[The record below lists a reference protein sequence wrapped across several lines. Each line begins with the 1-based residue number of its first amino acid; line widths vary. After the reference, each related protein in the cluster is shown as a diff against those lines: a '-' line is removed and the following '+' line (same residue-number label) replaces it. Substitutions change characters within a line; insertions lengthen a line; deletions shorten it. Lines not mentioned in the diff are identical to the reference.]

1 MNQLSS
7 LSPVS
12 KLTVAAL
19 LVAAAGFLIQIV
31 SGVEVPTVPLGLVI
45 LLAGAA
51 VVALLPWRWIPM
63 VGAAVGL
70 FLLLGFF
77 ASGAVGNLFD
87 PSRLGVLVGAWVQF
101 LAVIAALAGIVATI
115 QNYRVRGSQRMHV
128 VRCPRLERRRAV
140 PAVGST
146 KRSPADEAQ
155 YLGPADEYRFE
166 AVGPGPTARSMD
178 PNRV

>member
-12 KLTVAAL
+12 KLTAAAL

-45 LLAGAA
+45 LLAAAA

-63 VGAAVGL
+63 VRGR
-70 FLLLGFF
+70 
-77 ASGAVGNLFD
+77 GAVSAPRVLRERRRGQ
-87 PSRLGVLVGAWVQF
+87 PVRPEPVSVLVGAWVQF

-115 QNYRVRGSQRMHV
+115 RNYRVRGSQRMPV
-128 VRCPRLERRRAV
+128 LRCPRLERRRAV
-140 PAVGST
+140 AAVGST

-166 AVGPGPTARSMD
+166 AVGPGPTARLMD